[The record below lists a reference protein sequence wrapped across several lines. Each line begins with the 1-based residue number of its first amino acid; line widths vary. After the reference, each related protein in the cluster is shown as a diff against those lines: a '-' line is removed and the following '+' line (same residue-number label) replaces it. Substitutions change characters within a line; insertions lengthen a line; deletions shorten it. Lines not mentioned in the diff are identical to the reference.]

1 MSVVAVF
8 RMERALM
15 LLAVG
20 VAIVLVDLIRGGDVP
35 ARDCADEA
43 ALESFF
49 VLDVLANLV
58 KSTHDYSRNDPYHT
72 YFPF

>member
-1 MSVVAVF
+1 ML
-8 RMERALM
+8 RMERTLV

-20 VAIVLVDLIRGGDVP
+20 VAIVLLDFIRGGDVP

-49 VLDVLANLV
+49 VLHVLAKLV
-58 KSTHDYSRNDPYHT
+58 KPTHDYSLL
-72 YFPF
+72 